1 MATRLHTLRAIAVR
15 FLPRRFGTC
24 NRLVVDVARAVHM
37 AGPWAVVLLVPPQ
50 PYCVARQTVLAAA
63 SLSGSEGRRADGDP
77 FTLLPRRPDRC
88 HLTRAQRHVRP
99 SLSSPLVRKSDESL
113 PATVVCSSV
122 CLFFSNKIHG
132 CRTSSYRVRRFS
144 HMNT

>member
-50 PYCVARQTVLAAA
+50 PYCVARRTVLAAA

-113 PATVVCSSV
+113 PARLQLLCAVAFAFFFLTRYMVVEHRATVSV
-122 CLFFSNKIHG
+122 GSA
-132 CRTSSYRVRRFS
+132 T
-144 HMNT
+144 